1 MTIKTLTHQ
10 TVALAGL
17 AQSVYLVQRLA
28 RHGTAPGDDLETCVS
43 SIFKINS
50 DSVADVYGGLDRLK
64 TGFQALKQQLGGGRD
79 GIDGELARYAAT
91 VVVLEIKLNEKRR
104 MQQAIRDG
112 VERASA
118 KAAHF
123 GMVHDNVFAALAEV
137 YQQNISELRPRV
149 MVQGEPSYLNNPDVA
164 NRIRTL
170 LLSAVRSA
178 VLWRQCGGRRWKILL
193 YRRRMLDEV
202 WRLMRTL

>member
-10 TVALAGL
+10 TIALAGL
-17 AQSVYLVQRLA
+17 AQAVYLVQRLA
-28 RHGTAPGDDLETCVS
+28 RTGTAPGDDLETCVA

-64 TGFQALKQQLGGGRD
+64 TGLQTLKQQLGGGGE

-91 VVVLEIKLNEKRR
+91 VVLLEGRLNERPR
-104 MQQAIRDG
+104 MQQAVRDG
-112 VERASA
+112 VERVST

-123 GMVHDNVFAALAEV
+123 GMVHDNVFAGLAEI

-149 MVQGEPSYLNNPDVA
+149 MVQGEPAYLNNADVA
-164 NRIRTL
+164 NRIRAL
-170 LLSAVRSA
+170 LLAAVRSA
-178 VLWRQCGGRRWKILL
+178 VLWRQCGGRRWKVLV

-202 WRLMRTL
+202 WRLVRSL